1 MSVCRRRVSR
11 GCAARL
17 AVRVIRANPGKS
29 AALASELRADGE
41 EANRAVGG
49 ARRQRHCPRPAVH
62 QRRHGDDA
70 VAHAV
75 VQRAARAHFADER
88 GRVVDELRGE
98 ERTGDSYMYM

>member
-41 EANRAVGG
+41 EANR
-49 ARRQRHCPRPAVH
+49 RRPAP
-62 QRRHGDDA
+62 A
-70 VAHAV
+70 TLSP
-75 VQRAARAHFADER
+75 ARGAPA
-88 GRVVDELRGE
+88 
-98 ERTGDSYMYM
+98 